1 MFNILVLPV
10 VVANVLIMLNVNP
23 IISLATIPVAYF
35 LAAYPELYMR
45 NSYRLTVLDPK
56 LAEKQ
61 IEDEEEAE
69 LELAIPTDKPFE
81 ISDPHLPVVSSKRGD
96 DEKNEKPLGN
106 LLLNPDD
113 YKEVEEEWRIHE
125 TFKGTSLEG
134 RLPLRAIQLLKQDG
148 WNSST
153 IESTW
158 PTGATN
164 KLIKVNSAFH
174 S

>member
-1 MFNILVLPV
+1 MF
-10 VVANVLIMLNVNP
+10 NVNP
-23 IISLATIPVAYF
+23 IISLCTIPVAYF
-35 LAAYPELYMR
+35 LAAYPEIYMR

-61 IEDEEEAE
+61 VEDEEKAE
-69 LELAIPTDKPFE
+69 LELAIQTDKPFE
-81 ISDPHLPVVSSKRGD
+81 MSDPHLPVVSATRGG
-96 DEKNEKPLGN
+96 DEKDEKPLGN

-164 KLIKVNSAFH
+164 KLIKVGIILVYANDMEF
-174 S
+174 